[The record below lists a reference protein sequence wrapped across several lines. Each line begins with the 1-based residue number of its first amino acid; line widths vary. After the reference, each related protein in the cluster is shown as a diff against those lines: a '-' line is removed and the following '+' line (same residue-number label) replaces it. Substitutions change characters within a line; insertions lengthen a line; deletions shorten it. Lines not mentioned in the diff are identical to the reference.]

1 MTTATIPTPAD
12 RLPVGATPVREGGLL
27 SRVTRAC
34 PEHGGEAGC
43 VGCCGGAGFWGG
55 TPSVGAG
62 SCVGGT
68 VVGSVGGIGVDSAG
82 GIGVDVGSGG
92 CGAGV
97 GGTGVAAGED

>member
-43 VGCCGGAGFWGG
+43 VARCEEDRLVYWCARGEHFFS
-55 TPSVGAG
+55 TPAR
-62 SCVGGT
+62 
-68 VVGSVGGIGVDSAG
+68 
-82 GIGVDVGSGG
+82 
-92 CGAGV
+92 
-97 GGTGVAAGED
+97 